1 METKEQLQTAPEV
14 PVIADAPEQDS
25 TPTWKAPKKKRRW
38 PKVVIA
44 VLLVLAA
51 LFFFVIRPMLGAGK
65 ELLAGAYLTST
76 AKMQEMT
83 VSVSSTGTIQP
94 IDSYNVSGMVT
105 GEVLEAPFEVGDQ
118 VEKGDVLYRIDPGS
132 AETALQ
138 QAQLSVQQAQLNYDS
153 IVDGLNP
160 KASGAGVV
168 QKLHVKKGD
177 LVSAGSPIAD
187 ISDTSTMTLTVP
199 FQSADAQR
207 IAVGSSAQVTLAGTL
222 ETLTGTV
229 ESVAN
234 ADLVG
239 NGGALVRQVK
249 IRVQNPGA
257 LTTSTTATAKV
268 GSIACAGNGTFE
280 ANLTQ
285 TVVATG
291 SGEVVSLN
299 VSAGSR
305 VSAGQVLATL
315 GGSSAQTSLEN
326 ASISLQNAQLSLQNA
341 QDALDN
347 YTITAPISGTVI
359 EKNFKAGDTIDNN
372 SLTAAGGTLAVLYD
386 MSTLTFEMK
395 IDEKDINK
403 VQVGQEVTITA
414 DAVEDVTFSG
424 VVDTVNIN
432 GTTVSGQTN
441 YPVTVVINDPQDLKP
456 GMNVSADI
464 IVERAGTVLCVPVDA
479 VNRGSDKPTVQVAQ
493 EGALDENG
501 NVVDPSKLETREV
514 TLGRNDNDNIEIT
527 SGLSEGEIVVWVNE
541 VSNPFAAMMGM

>member
-25 TPTWKAPKKKRRW
+25 TSTWKAPKKKRRW

-76 AKMQEMT
+76 AQMQEMT

-268 GSIACAGNGTFE
+268 GSIACAGSGTFE

-414 DAVEDVTFSG
+414 DAVEGVTFSG